1 MRTIKWTLPFK
12 SMDYLL
18 SLTELIAQNPLVVL
32 ITGIED
38 RNGEIESYSITLK
51 EASFIDM
58 DKAIL
63 TLGTVIG
70 AHSVSYGLL
79 KDEKFLEEEPCSLG
93 KACICQEVLAEEEED
108 LFEVEEESQEL
119 INVEDLK
126 ENEAKSLLRKVLRN
140 FKKK

>member
-38 RNGEIESYSITLK
+38 RNGEIDSCSITLK
-51 EASFIDM
+51 DVPFLDM
-58 DKAIL
+58 DRAIL
-63 TLGTVIG
+63 TLGTIIG
-70 AHSVSYGLL
+70 AHSVSYGLTRPQ
-79 KDEKFLEEEPCSLG
+79 EFLEEAPCLLG
-93 KACICQEVLAEEEED
+93 EACICEEEEED